1 MSWLKDIGNAVSSAA
16 DVVAEVITTVVNAL
30 GDFVAD
36 VIETSGNAIQDGLNA
51 LGNFVKGIPGVGR
64 FFKGFLT
71 WLGGIVAGT
80 MNLAGGILKT
90 TFGVV
95 SGALGGLIRI
105 IGGIF
110 CLNLP
115 LILKGLIDI
124 GSGIAGS
131 IIVILGTLISLIQ
144 RIIFCQNNERP
155 LSRIEKVMLRQVF
168 HHSVSLY
175 KIRIIEGWSGL
186 YGITNDGAFTL
197 GNTIYSNQ
205 TNLAKEPYT
214 LVHECTHVWQ
224 YQNLGPRYTSD
235 ALGAQVIYGR
245 NWSRHDAYNWMDEI
259 DRGNTLWED
268 FNKEAAA
275 QLIQDIWKVGT
286 MSPLLIGF
294 NDGNGTFYEAG
305 EGFASASV
313 GKFVFEG
320 IDFSKLAIG
329 SVKKLRKAFNIRLSR
344 FITI

>member
-1 MSWLKDIGNAVSSAA
+1 MGWLKNIGNSLSSAVDA
-16 DVVAEVITTVVNAL
+16 VGEVVTTVVNAI

-36 VIETSGNAIQDGLNA
+36 VVETIGNAVQDGLNVI
-51 LGNFVKGIPGVGR
+51 GTWISGIPGVGR
-64 FFKGFLT
+64 FLKGALAWTGGIIAGAANLT
-71 WLGGIVAGT
+71 GGIVKAVI
-80 MNLAGGILKT
+80 GI
-90 TFGVV
+90 V
-95 SGALGGLIRI
+95 SGALGGSIRI
-105 IGGIF
+105 IGGIL
-110 CLNLP
+110 CVKWS

-124 GSGIAGS
+124 GSSIAGG

-155 LSRIEKVMLRQVF
+155 LSRKEKVMLRQVF

-205 TNLAKEPYT
+205 TNLAKVPYT

-275 QLIQDIWKVGT
+275 QLIQDIWKAGT

-344 FITI
+344 FIAY

>member
-1 MSWLKDIGNAVSSAA
+1 MGWMNDIGKAISSAVDAVAEVATTIATAIGDFVGDGFETTGNAV
-16 DVVAEVITTVVNAL
+16 
-30 GDFVAD
+30 
-36 VIETSGNAIQDGLNA
+36 QDGLNVI
-51 LGNFVKGIPGVGR
+51 GNRVSGIPGVG
-64 FFKGFLT
+64 GFLKGT
-71 WLGGIVAGT
+71 FAWMGGIIAGAA
-80 MNLAGGILKT
+80 NLAGGIVKAA
-90 TFGVV
+90 FGIV
-95 SGALGGLIRI
+95 SGALGGSIRI
-105 IGGIF
+105 IGGIL
-110 CLNLP
+110 CLNWS

-124 GSGIAGS
+124 GSSIAGG
-131 IIVILGTLISLIQ
+131 VLVVLGTLLSLIQ

-155 LSRIEKVMLRQVF
+155 LTQMEKVMLRKVF

-235 ALGAQVIYGR
+235 ALGAQIIYGR

-259 DRGNTLWED
+259 GRGNSLWKN

-275 QLIQDIWKVGT
+275 QFIQDVWKVGT

-305 EGFASASV
+305 EGFASTSV

-344 FITI
+344 FIAN

>member
-36 VIETSGNAIQDGLNA
+36 GFETTGNAVQDGFNVIGTRISGIQDVGA
-51 LGNFVKGIPGVGR
+51 LLKGV
-64 FFKGFLT
+64 LA
-71 WLGGIVAGT
+71 WMGGIIAGAT
-80 MNLAGGILKT
+80 NLAGGILKT

-110 CLNLP
+110 CLNWP

-124 GSGIAGS
+124 GSGIAGG

-155 LSRIEKVMLRQVF
+155 LSRMEKVMLRQVF

-175 KIRIIEGWSGL
+175 KIRIIQGWSGL

-275 QLIQDIWKVGT
+275 QFIQDVWKVGT

-320 IDFSKLAIG
+320 IDFCKLAIG